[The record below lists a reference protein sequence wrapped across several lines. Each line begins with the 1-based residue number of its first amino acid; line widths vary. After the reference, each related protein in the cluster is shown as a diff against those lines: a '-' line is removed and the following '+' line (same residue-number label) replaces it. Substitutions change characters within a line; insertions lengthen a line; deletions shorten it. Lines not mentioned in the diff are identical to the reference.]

1 MSGPLSPKLDWSLAN
16 PKWAASLNPI
26 LAKPLTSSQTLK
38 GIVLA
43 EGSNVILHKLAR
55 QMQGWYIT
63 DLNAAVTIY
72 RSAPFNSTTLTLTA
86 SGAATV
92 NIEVF

>member
-1 MSGPLSPKLDWSLAN
+1 MAGQLSSKLPWSLAN
-16 PKWAASLNPI
+16 PKWAASINTL
-26 LAKPLTSSQTLK
+26 LALPQSNGKLLT
-38 GIVLA
+38 GIVLTNGVNIIPHGLGR
-43 EGSNVILHKLAR
+43 EI
-55 QMQGWYIT
+55 QGWILT

-72 RSAPFNSTTLTLTA
+72 RSAPFNQTTLTLTS